1 MLSPASL
8 LVSSPAAVLT
18 GVLKESPT
26 PACDRSGSQAPVSR
40 CRAAGDWLLLALAV
54 YLLVA
59 AVSIIGLGFK
69 SAVGER
75 ATGLFDA
82 VGNPITGLVVGLL
95 ATALVQSSSSVT
107 SIIVGLVAGG
117 LPVPL
122 AVPMVMGANIGTSV
136 TNTLVSLTHIT
147 DRSQFRRAFAAAT
160 VLDMFN
166 LLAVLIL
173 FPLELPFHP
182 LESISLHVAELLRGR
197 SGIDPGA
204 FNLVD
209 WAVRP
214 LRQLTLPLDTLFSS
228 WGAGLLRIAL
238 GVSLVFFSVV
248 AIGKLLKRI
257 MLQRAGTMLTAAI
270 GRGPLAGV
278 FSGMLA
284 TVLFQS
290 SSTTT
295 SLIVPLAGNGLLT
308 LRQVYPFT
316 LGANVGTCVTALMA
330 ATAITGESAV
340 AALEIAL
347 VHLLFNVFG
356 VLAIFGTPALRSL
369 PMVAAEWLA
378 ELAVWNRL
386 VAMVYVLGGFFLIPA
401 ALIGLTS
408 LWR

>member
-1 MLSPASL
+1 VAVPTDVIPVSYAASGDH
-8 LVSSPAAVLT
+8 PIDQA
-18 GVLKESPT
+18 SPT
-26 PACDRSGSQAPVSR
+26 GW
-40 CRAAGDWLLLALAV
+40 AAARDWLLLATMV

-59 AVSIIGLGFK
+59 SVSLIGIGFK

-75 ATGLFDA
+75 AASMFET
-82 VGNPITGLVVGLL
+82 VGNPMMGLLVGLL
-95 ATALVQSSSSVT
+95 ATALIQSSSSVT
-107 SIIVGLVAGG
+107 SIIVGLAAGG
-117 LPVPL
+117 LPVHL

-136 TNTLVSLTHIT
+136 TNTLVSLTHIA
-147 DRSQFRRAFAAAT
+147 DAHQFRRAFAAAT

-173 FPLELPFHP
+173 LPLELVFHP
-182 LESISLHVAELLRGR
+182 LETISLHLAESLRGR
-197 SGIDPGA
+197 AGFDPGA
-204 FNLVD
+204 FNPVD
-209 WAVRP
+209 WSIRP
-214 LRQLTLPLDTLFSS
+214 LRQLTSPFDAFLPSLM
-228 WGAGLLRIAL
+228 AGLLRILL
-238 GVSLVFFSVV
+238 GVGLVFVSIVV
-248 AIGKLLKRI
+248 IGKVLKRI
-257 MLQRAGTMLTAAI
+257 MLQRAGTLLTAAI
-270 GRGPLAGV
+270 GRGPIAGI

-295 SLIVPLAGNGLLT
+295 SLIVPLAGNGVLT

-347 VHLLFNVFG
+347 VHLLFNVLG
-356 VLAIFGTPALRSL
+356 VLAIFGTPALRPL

-378 ELAVWNRL
+378 ELVVWNRL
-386 VAMVYVLGGFFLIPA
+386 VVMLYVVGGFFLVPA

>member
-1 MLSPASL
+1 M
-8 LVSSPAAVLT
+8 
-18 GVLKESPT
+18 
-26 PACDRSGSQAPVSR
+26 
-40 CRAAGDWLLLALAV
+40 LALAV

-173 FPLELPFHP
+173 FPLELAFHP